1 MQQFQR
7 PALVIAVCLG
17 TFMASLDIS
26 IVNVALDTMQ
36 SSLNTNMAGLQ
47 WVVDAYALCL
57 SALILSSGPLG
68 DRYGRKRIWMAGIAL
83 FTIGSAVCALSGSL
97 PVLLTGRVIQGIAG
111 AAVIPG
117 ALTLLAH
124 AFPEQ
129 KARLKVIGIWSSVSA
144 VSLALGPLLG
154 GWLVN
159 SSGWP
164 SIFVIN
170 LPLGIIALLLGAWGL
185 QEDSHPEHAA
195 LDPLGQLLS
204 ILGLGSLTYG
214 LIVAGEYGW
223 LSIAACGSLLLSA
236 LMFVALIWTEQR
248 VARPLLPLS
257 LFRNIHFSGYT
268 LASAVLGFSTYSSI
282 FLVSLFLQQAQ
293 GQTAYDTGL
302 KMAPQFIAMALA
314 SSLFGRISAWF
325 RSESLAISGF
335 ILTGAGLLLLSL
347 LQADSHYSSMALWLM
362 ILGAGMGVA
371 IPAVSGL
378 VMRSAD
384 APRAGMASA
393 TMNAVRQAGMT
404 LGIALLGSV
413 MSLHARHLLTA
424 PPIYQQPLNISVSS
438 RPVITDHDGLVT
450 LTRHAYASGFSLA
463 VFCAGLVSLLMA
475 AGLVLL
481 CSRLFRAANPADVSA
496 G

>member
-36 SSLNTNMAGLQ
+36 SSLNTTMAGLQ

-57 SALILSSGPLG
+57 SGLILSSGPLG
-68 DRYGRKRIWMAGIAL
+68 DRYGRKRIWLVGIAL
-83 FTIGSAVCALSGSL
+83 FTVGSAVCALSGSL
-97 PVLLTGRVIQGIAG
+97 PVLLAGRVIQGIAG

-117 ALTLLAH
+117 ALTLLSH
-124 AFPEQ
+124 AFPDQ
-129 KARLKVIGIWSSVSA
+129 NARLRVIGLWSSISA

-159 SSGWP
+159 SAGWP

-170 LPLGIIALLLGAWGL
+170 LPVGIVALLLGAYGL
-185 QEDSHPEHAA
+185 QENAHPEHAA
-195 LDPLGQLLS
+195 LDPLGQVLS
-204 ILGLGSLTYG
+204 ILTLGCLTYG
-214 LIVAGEYGW
+214 LISAGQSGW
-223 LSIAACGSLLLSA
+223 LSITAYGSVMLSVLA
-236 LMFVALIWTEQR
+236 FVALLWTEQR
-248 VARPLLPLS
+248 VVRPLLPLS
-257 LFRNIHFSGYT
+257 LFSNIDFSGYT
-268 LASAVLGFSTYSSI
+268 LASAVLGFSSYSSI

-293 GQTAYDTGL
+293 GQTPFDTGW
-302 KMAPQFIAMALA
+302 KMAPEFIAMAVTSL
-314 SSLFGRISAWF
+314 LFGRISARF
-325 RSESLAISGF
+325 RSESLAVSGF
-335 ILTGAGLLLLSL
+335 IITGTGLLLLSR

-378 VMRSAD
+378 VMRSTD
-384 APRAGMASA
+384 AQRAGMASA

-413 MSLHARHLLTA
+413 MSLHARHQLTGQH
-424 PPIYQQPLNISVSS
+424 IHQQPLNVIPVN
-438 RPVITDHDGLVT
+438 RQVITAPDGLLT

-463 VFCAGLVSLLMA
+463 VLCAGLVSLLMA
-475 AGLVLL
+475 AGLALL
-481 CSRLFRAANPADVSA
+481 CSRRFRSANPPEVSA